1 MTILVVGA
9 TGATGILLV
18 KQLLALAHNVKVIVR
33 IESKIPPAWNNA
45 ENISVIKANIAEIDT
60 ETLMLHLDGCQAVVS
75 CLGHNLTWG
84 GIFGKPRNLVTHS
97 VAIMCD
103 AIIKRQPGDFIKFI
117 LMNTAGNRNRDL
129 NEPISMAERLVIG
142 LLRMLLPP
150 HPDNEMAADY
160 LRVKVGQHNA
170 YIKWVVI
177 RPDTLINEEN
187 VSMYT
192 IHRSPTRSAI
202 FNSGKTSRV
211 NVANLMSRLITDQN
225 VWKLWE
231 GQMPVIYNDNE

>member
-18 KQLLALAHNVKVIVR
+18 KQLLALKHNVKVIVR
-33 IESKIPPAWNNA
+33 IESKIPPAWNNFQ
-45 ENISVIKANIAEIDT
+45 NISVIKANIAEMDT
-60 ETLMLHLDGCQAVVS
+60 ETLMIHLNGCQTVVS
-75 CLGHNLTWG
+75 CLGHNLTWR

-97 VAIMCD
+97 VAITCE
-103 AIIKRQPGDFIKFI
+103 AIIKSKPRNPIKFI

-129 NEPISMAERLVIG
+129 KEHISIAERLVIG

-150 HPDNEMAADY
+150 HPDNEKAADY
-160 LRVKVGQHNA
+160 LRVKVGQNNV
-170 YIKWVVI
+170 YIKWGVV
-177 RPDTLINEEN
+177 RPDTLINEEK
-187 VSMYT
+187 VSEYT

-211 NVANLMSRLITDQN
+211 NVANLMSRLITDQT
-225 VWKLWE
+225 VWNSWE
-231 GQMPVIYNDNE
+231 GQMPVIYNDN